1 MPSPGSLQRLRR
13 PRNAALHTVAE
24 CDQQLERLADL
35 ARAPRLQVRVDALR
49 RIDDASLVMRR
60 VLRRFRRRLWLAAH
74 RLERRYGGEMRHA
87 EDRATRTE
95 WGPLG

>member
-1 MPSPGSLQRLRR
+1 M
-13 PRNAALHTVAE
+13 
-24 CDQQLERLADL
+24 
-35 ARAPRLQVRVDALR
+35 R
-49 RIDDASLVMRR
+49 RI
-60 VLRRFRRRLWLAAH
+60 LRRFRRRLWLAAH